1 MGKDSPFV
9 GDHSAVLVDFNV
21 GDNLVIGEELLDV
34 VVVEASEDAFELLEY
49 KFVGHSV
56 DAFDNFM
63 QRAFYFILK

>member
-1 MGKDSPFV
+1 MGICEPFV
-9 GDHSAVLVDFNV
+9 GDHSAVFVDFDV
-21 GDNLVIGEELLDV
+21 GDKLIVGEELLDV
-34 VVVEASEDAFELLEY
+34 MVIEASEDAFELLEY